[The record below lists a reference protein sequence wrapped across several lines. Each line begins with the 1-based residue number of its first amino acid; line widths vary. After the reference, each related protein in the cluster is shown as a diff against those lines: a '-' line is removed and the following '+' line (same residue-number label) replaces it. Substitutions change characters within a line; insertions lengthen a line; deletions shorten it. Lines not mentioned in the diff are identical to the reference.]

1 MKDTQRAPVA
11 AGPARAGGWLVLCY
25 VLPARRAQARVQ
37 AWRRLQRLGAVAL
50 RNSAY
55 VLPDSAEA
63 REDFAWIK
71 KEIAGSGG
79 QATVLA
85 AEALDAAT
93 TDEIIGAFRRAR
105 AGDFDAI
112 RTAAARL
119 LERLGRPVRGRKI
132 PQVARRLREQFNET
146 VRVDFFGT
154 PERDH
159 AAGLLAQIDT
169 HLRKAAPM
177 RSPGTHTL
185 DASDYKGRLWSTRP
199 RPGVDRMSSAWLI
212 RRFIDPAASFQFT
225 DRPAPS
231 NAVPFDTFD
240 AELGHHGGRCTY
252 ETLCAR
258 FGITDPR
265 AIWIG
270 RIVHD
275 LDLKE
280 DRFHEPDGATV
291 GRLVEGLRRA
301 HADDQAL
308 LGHGIATFE
317 ALYQSAS
324 AADSRASD
332 AVSPRAGRKR
342 PRPGRRAQ
350 SRR

>member
-1 MKDTQRAPVA
+1 MNKRTTGLA
-11 AGPARAGGWLVLCY
+11 AGRGARAGGWLLLCY
-25 VLPARRAQARVQ
+25 FLPARRAHARVQ

-71 KEIAGSGG
+71 KDIAGRGG
-79 QATVLA
+79 QATVLV
-85 AEALDAAT
+85 AEAPDAAT
-93 TDEIIGAFRRAR
+93 EDEIIGAFRRAR
-105 AGDFDAI
+105 AQDFDALS
-112 RTAAARL
+112 TAAARL
-119 LERLGRPVRGRKI
+119 LERLGHPVRGRKI
-132 PQVARRLREQFNET
+132 PQAARRLREQFNET

-154 PERDH
+154 PERER
-159 AAGLLAQIDT
+159 AAGLLAQIDA

-177 RSPGTHTL
+177 RSPGTDIL
-185 DASDYKGRLWSTRP
+185 DPGGYKGRIWSTRP

-212 RRFIDPAASFQFT
+212 RRFIDPAAAFQFT
-225 DRPAPS
+225 DRPAAAE
-231 NAVPFDTFD
+231 AVPFDTFE
-240 AELGHHGGRCTY
+240 AEFGHHGGRCTF

-265 AIWIG
+265 AIWLG
-270 RIVHD
+270 RIVPD

-280 DRFHEPDGATV
+280 DRFREPDGATI

-308 LGHGIATFE
+308 LSYGIATFE
-317 ALYQSAS
+317 ALYQSAGE
-324 AADSRASD
+324 
-332 AVSPRAGRKR
+332 AVAG
-342 PRPGRRAQ
+342 P
-350 SRR
+350 SRRTPRGKATRSSKARRHGRH

>member
-1 MKDTQRAPVA
+1 MKETTIHQAPE
-11 AGPARAGGWLVLCY
+11 GPARAGGWLLLCY
-25 VLPARRAQARVQ
+25 VLPARRAHARVQ

-79 QATVLA
+79 QATVLV
-85 AEALDAAT
+85 AEAPDAAT

-105 AGDFDAI
+105 ARDFDSVSM
-112 RTAAARL
+112 AAATL

-132 PQVARRLREQFNET
+132 PQIARRLREQFTET

-159 AAGLLAQIDT
+159 AAGLLAEIDA

-177 RSPGTHTL
+177 RSPGTQL
-185 DASDYKGRLWSTRP
+185 LEASDYKGRTWSTRP

-212 RRFIDPAASFQFT
+212 RRFIDPAAAFQFT
-225 DRPAPS
+225 DRPAPAD
-231 NAVPFDTFD
+231 AVPFDTFD

-258 FGITDPR
+258 FGIADPR

-280 DRFHEPDGATV
+280 DRFHEPDAATV

-308 LGHGIATFE
+308 LSYGIATFE

-324 AADSRASD
+324 DANSRASGS
-332 AVSPRAGRKR
+332 VSPRAGRKR
-342 PRPGRRAQ
+342 SRPRRKAQ